1 MMYSHSGILEHT
13 ENFESSGKL
22 KIIAKIIQLWS
33 EHKKMQILKSFDEVE
48 PNVFVLK
55 QEITDRIKLK
65 AKKLRLKNN
74 KRGNTNE

>member
-1 MMYSHSGILEHT
+1 MTYSHSAILEQT
-13 ENFESSGKL
+13 DNFDSSGKM

-33 EHKKMQILKSFDEVE
+33 EHKKKQLLKSFDEVE

-65 AKKLRLKNN
+65 VQEIRERKLKS
-74 KRGNTNE
+74 KY